1 MATSI
6 PASQARAQF
15 TQACIDVFTDA
26 IEPTSFLRSFFPND
40 QSFTRYVSIQ
50 VMRNYELVATD
61 VLRGTQGNRNNFAK
75 STEKVFDPAYMREFF
90 DMTEID
96 LYDRLFGSSA
106 IDSGI
111 FSQLTQEVARRLSGM
126 RNKIERAYEKW
137 CAEALTL
144 GTVTMVNATS
154 VDFGRNARALIAN
167 GAGITWATGTVDPFA
182 NIGAWCDI
190 LRGYGKVVG
199 QTFNLINGATA
210 HNDLFNNTIFKTR
223 VTQNLNNS
231 IDSLVPAQ
239 KNSVGGVF
247 HGTLTCGSY
256 RVNLWTYPQ
265 SYDVSGTPTSYLNVK
280 KSILLPETPRF
291 KLAFAAV
298 PQLLGGN
305 GGTEP
310 LSGVSPM
317 AAQSMVVGNYTD
329 AINSAHIMDIKSA
342 GMPILTAVD
351 QVVTAQPCA

>member
-26 IEPTSFLRSFFPND
+26 IQPTSFLRSFFPSD

-61 VLRGTQGNRNNFAK
+61 VLRNTQGNRNNFAK
-75 STEKVFDPAYMREFF
+75 STEKVFDPAYYREYI

-106 IDSGI
+106 IDSGV
-111 FSQLTQEVARRLSGM
+111 FTQLTQEVSRRLVGM
-126 RNKIERAYEKW
+126 RNKIERTHEKN
-137 CAEALTL
+137 CAEALIS
-144 GTVTMVNATS
+144 GTVTFTNATS
-154 VDFGRNARALIAN
+154 VDFGRNSRSLIAN

-182 NIGAWCDI
+182 NIGGWCDL
-190 LRGYGKVVG
+190 LRGYGKVEG
-199 QTFNLINGATA
+199 YNMNLLMGSTA
-210 HNDLFNNTIFKTR
+210 HSDLFNNTIFKSR

-231 IDSLVPAQ
+231 IDNIVPVQ
-239 KNSVGGVF
+239 RNSVGGAF

-265 SYDVSGTPTSYLNVK
+265 SYDVSGTPTAYLDAK
-280 KSILLPETPRF
+280 KVVLLPENPRF

-298 PQLLGGN
+298 PQLLGSN
-305 GGTEP
+305 GGIEP

-317 AAQSMVVGNYTD
+317 AAQPFVVGNYTD
-329 AINSAHIMDIKSA
+329 PINSAHIMDIKSA

-351 QVVTAQPCA
+351 QVITAAPVA